1 MDKDK
6 TPLHIDAEGG
16 QDTPEIAPENKLA
29 YFRYI

>member
-16 QDTPEIAPENKLA
+16 QDTPELRQKINWPI
-29 YFRYI
+29 FRYI